1 MSKELVEK
9 IVNILD
15 DKKAVDIEVI
25 KIKELTIIADY
36 FVIASGT
43 SNTHLKALADE
54 LEFKL
59 AEEDIRPR
67 QIEGK
72 ASGWIL
78 LDYQNVVVHLFLPDA
93 RDYYN
98 LSRLWSD
105 GSRIA
110 VEELIH

>member
-72 ASGWIL
+72 ATADSPRLSECGCPPIPARRKRL
-78 LDYQNVVVHLFLPDA
+78 L
-93 RDYYN
+93 
-98 LSRLWSD
+98 
-105 GSRIA
+105 
-110 VEELIH
+110 

>member
-72 ASGWIL
+72 AT
-78 LDYQNVVVHLFLPDA
+78 
-93 RDYYN
+93 
-98 LSRLWSD
+98 
-105 GSRIA
+105 GSI
-110 VEELIH
+110 